1 MPTPVLRPP
10 APVSPAAPRRRR
22 GAFTLIEILLVIM
35 LIGLLTGVLVT
46 GISAMLNPR
55 PESPA
60 QAFWHAARAA
70 RKHALENA
78 AEVRLTFATDSGD
91 FRAFAADGTEL
102 PAILPP
108 EGTVVEFLS
117 GIVPP
122 TLASNGVNAT
132 VNRLFGSIIDAADQ
146 PVAHV
151 TFFPDGTSSLFRVRI
166 QARGIGGTDT
176 YESIIQVDPWTC
188 SPMLGAGA
196 GGTGTP
202 SI

>member
-1 MPTPVLRPP
+1 MPTSVLRSPVSVPP
-10 APVSPAAPRRRR
+10 AAARRR
-22 GAFTLIEILLVIM
+22 GAFTLIEILLVLA

-46 GISAMLNPR
+46 GISRMLNPG

-78 AEVRLTFATDSGD
+78 TEVRLTFATDSGD

-102 PAILPP
+102 PAIVPP

-122 TLASNGVNAT
+122 TLGSNGVNAT
-132 VNRLFGSIIDAADQ
+132 VNRLFGSILDAADQ
-146 PVAHV
+146 PVTHV

-166 QARGIGGTDT
+166 QARGLGGTENH
-176 YESIIQVDPWTC
+176 ESVIQVDPWTC
-188 SPMLGAGA
+188 SPMLGSGP
-196 GGTGTP
+196 GGTGAPP
-202 SI
+202 SA